1 MIARNEV
8 KSHSNYRVLR
18 DLKAPNKACSGFGGI
33 RRIFESFLKWSFSV
47 VWKRISS
54 RPQTTTD
61 YLQCQGFSGK
71 LSKVHPREPFSL
83 AVFFI
88 QPGFSFF
95 RERFAAPDTLSFL
108 SGFKL
113 RFFSTAFLKIP
124 RKYKNENS
132 RLRSTGVLPVDERR
146 SRFRWGV
153 SPFYPNFVYGK
164 ALLLSGYAGI
174 PSSAMRA
181 RTSSLGA
188 SRLGT
193 SLRTKRV
200 MSFSTPSF
208 SSAYLANCL

>member
-1 MIARNEV
+1 LHGKKIRHRSRRTSPPGGQRLPPPLRSGDAARRRSRTARFARNCAMV
-8 KSHSNYRVLR
+8 
-18 DLKAPNKACSGFGGI
+18 
-33 RRIFESFLKWSFSV
+33 
-47 VWKRISS
+47 SS
-54 RPQTTTD
+54 LVRPATTD